1 MERMTVRFLLCLA
14 MVFSLIVL
22 PGFAQDT
29 QADTFSVDDLKQVER
44 ERDKAL
50 KRLKKLKKSGLKA
63 DRELTDID
71 ADLIA
76 AAADSRRREE
86 AAVKAEITLA
96 KLVRDEASARQRLLS
111 DRETLE
117 DVLATLMTFGSRRP
131 PALASHPDD
140 TAKAV
145 RAAILMGD
153 VAPKL
158 KSRAETLAAEIDRLA
173 ELQDTIRDEQASL
186 VRAEK
191 TLAARRDEIDALY
204 AEKRAA
210 RQTLVART
218 AELES
223 RTRDLADQASSIR
236 ELLDNLANAAPS
248 PPSLKPPAPRKAS
261 IKKTRPKP
269 KPNPR
274 TNPASPPMAGRGGP
288 ILAPVTGQVL
298 RRFGEA
304 PETGGRQKGETWRT
318 RTRAQVVSPQEARV
332 EFAGDFRS
340 YGQILILD
348 VGNGYL
354 VVLAGLDSVYAETGQ
369 IVLAGEPVGRMASEA
384 APELYFEV
392 RKDGDPIDPAQWMKR
407 RT

>member
-1 MERMTVRFLLCLA
+1 MSHRFFILAAMTLCLIA
-14 MVFSLIVL
+14 M
-22 PGFAQDT
+22 PATAQDMDAD
-29 QADTFSVDDLKQVER
+29 ADTFSVDDLKQVES

-50 KRLKKLKKSGLKA
+50 KRLKKLRKNGLKA

-86 AAVKAEITLA
+86 AAARAEITLA
-96 KLVRDEASARQRLLS
+96 QLVSDEAVARERLLA

-158 KSRAETLAAEIDRLA
+158 KTRAETLANEIETLA
-173 ELQDTIRDEQASL
+173 ALQTEIRDEQLDL

-191 TLAARRDEIDALY
+191 TLAARRAEIDALY
-204 AEKRAA
+204 EEKRATRTA
-210 RQTLVART
+210 LAART

-223 RTRDLADQASSIR
+223 RTRKLADEASSLR
-236 ELLDNLANAAPS
+236 ELLDGLVNAAPS
-248 PPSLKPPAPRKAS
+248 PPSIKPPAPRKVS
-261 IKKTRPKP
+261 IKKPKP
-269 KPNPR
+269 KKTPR
-274 TNPASPPMAGRGGP
+274 AKPLQAPMISGSGN
-288 ILAPVTGQVL
+288 ILAPVAGQVL

-304 PETGGRQKGETWRT
+304 QDTGGRQKGETWQT
-318 RTRAQVVSPQEARV
+318 RKRAQVVAPQEARV
-332 EFAGDFRS
+332 EFAGHFRS

-348 VGNGYL
+348 VGDGYL
-354 VVLAGLDSVYAETGQ
+354 VVLAGLDSLFAETGQ
-369 IVLAGEPVGRMASEA
+369 IVLAGEPVGRMADDV

-392 RKDGDPIDPAQWMKR
+392 RFDGEPIDPAQWMKR